1 MDADLRRLPAYFGG
15 QTGTAHDSTKPRA
28 AGPAALAGF
37 WLDSVAPVI
46 PDLAAA
52 VVDAGRRPLGLL
64 LLGAPR
70 AV

>member
-1 MDADLRRLPAYFGG
+1 VKRGRLPW
-15 QTGTAHDSTKPRA
+15 RA
-28 AGPAALAGF
+28 L